1 LGGESG
7 VVAEVTQS
15 GCGPEILVETQP
27 GGSRGG
33 VHSSKFSL
41 KRVMH
46 GVGEGVPVGVGVGV
60 AAGRTVVSS
69 VSVLLERL
77 ISAEVVVQLAVFEI
91 VPVDVGVTTKVTVA
105 KFWPVLPLRM
115 PRLQVMVLVPLQLP

>member
-1 LGGESG
+1 MGGESG

-15 GCGPEILVETQP
+15 GAGPMILVGTQP

-41 KRVMH
+41 KRVTH

-60 AAGRTVVSS
+60 DAGPTVVVS

-77 ISAEVVVQLAVFEI
+77 NS
-91 VPVDVGVTTKVTVA
+91 
-105 KFWPVLPLRM
+105 
-115 PRLQVMVLVPLQLP
+115 